1 MLSTKNLYMKAC
13 MQSKELHAM
22 TDDERLHLQAHLRMM
37 YQEIE
42 KVCDRHNLQMS
53 TGYGSVLGAL
63 RHKGFIPWDDD
74 MDLVMPREDYDKL
87 INLYADE
94 LPDNFKIYAPNS
106 KNGPIARFAKVVD
119 TKTRFLGPGTPDEE
133 EHGIF
138 IDIFPL
144 EGTSKNRIAIWIKHK
159 VSCLLMLIS
168 SSVMEYESSKSE
180 PDNLYEK
187 LMCSTKEGKKT
198 YIIRHIIG
206 KTFSFFNSKIWF
218 NIVEDYTK
226 CSKVKAGYSVPVGG
240 ANVKYFKPIAPNVYF
255 PARKVRFNDI
265 EVYVP
270 NLAERHCEIE
280 YGDWKRIPPIED
292 RWQHF
297 LTKIVFVISFFL
309 VSTFSF
315 AQEINNDQNIPTTN
329 NWGAKLKSSNFNLG
343 LDLQTK
349 YIWRGMEMMTE
360 ESAPVLFPSVSYQYN
375 GLYAYVMGGYAV
387 NGKYAEVDLGVSY
400 TWNGITVGIYDYY
413 YPTIDSKTDKYL
425 GGGKHSGHWLEI
437 SATYAP
443 VKIPLWLTA
452 SNFFYGADKYQNEEG
467 NDKQA
472 YSTYLELGTYYDFL
486 KNNRISLAV
495 GAALNKSCYNGYE
508 HDFSVCNI
516 ETKYTYNIVFKNDWT
531 LPLGVSYIYNPVFDK
546 SFVNFTACMAF

>member
-1 MLSTKNLYMKAC
+1 MFSTKDLYMKAC

-42 KVCDRHNLQMS
+42 KVCDLHNLRMC

-74 MDLVMPREDYDKL
+74 MDLIMPREDYDKL

-94 LPDNFKIYAPNS
+94 LPNNFKIYAPNS
-106 KNGPIARFAKVVD
+106 KNGPITRFAKVVD
-119 TKTRFLGPGTPDEE
+119 SNTRFIGTGASDDEK
-133 EHGIF
+133 HGIF

-144 EGTSKNRIAIWIKHK
+144 EGTSDNKIAIWLKHK
-159 VSCLLMLIS
+159 VSCFLMLVA

-180 PDNLYEK
+180 PDNLYGK

-198 YIIRHIIG
+198 YKTRQRIG
-206 KTFSFFNSKIWF
+206 KIFSFFKSNRWF
-218 NIVEDYTK
+218 DIVDNYTK

-240 ANVKYFKPIAPNVYF
+240 ANIKYFKPVAPSIYF
-255 PARKVRFNDI
+255 PAKKLRFDDI

-270 NLAERHCEIE
+270 NQAERHCEME
-280 YGDWKRIPPIED
+280 YGDWKRIPPVEE

-297 LTKIVFVISFFL
+297 LTKIVFFISLLL

-315 AQEINNDQNIPTTN
+315 AQDAKHEQDSIIKN
-329 NWGAKLKSSNFNLG
+329 NWGAKLKDSNFHLG

-349 YIWRGMEMMTE
+349 YMWRGMEMMTE
-360 ESAPVLFPSVSYQYN
+360 EAAPVLFPSVNYQYK
-375 GLYAYVMGGYAV
+375 GLYAYAMGGYAI

-400 TWNGITVGIYDYY
+400 TWKEVTVGIYDYY
-413 YPTIDSKTDKYL
+413 YPTIDNKTDKYF
-425 GGGKHSGHWLEI
+425 GGGKHTGHWLEA
-437 SATYAP
+437 SVTYAP
-443 VKIPLWLTA
+443 AKIPLWITA
-452 SNFFYGADKYQNEEG
+452 SNFFYGADKYQDEEG

-472 YSTYLELGTYYDFL
+472 YSTYVELGTYYDFL

-516 ETKYTYNIVFKNDWT
+516 EAKYTYNVAFKNDWT

-546 SFVNFTACMAF
+546 SFVNFTANIAF